1 MTKER
6 LEALRG
12 LKTLC
17 QRSKA
22 EDDSNDDDGLLVTK
36 EPSLKS
42 RGEACV
48 SRVMTASRMNHL

>member
-6 LEALRG
+6 LEAPRG

-22 EDDSNDDDGLLVTK
+22 EDDSDDDDGLLVTK
-36 EPSLKS
+36 ELSLKS

-48 SRVMTASRMNHL
+48 RRVMTATRITS

>member
-17 QRSKA
+17 QRNKA
-22 EDDSNDDDGLLVTK
+22 EDDSDDDDGLLVTK
-36 EPSLKS
+36 DPSLRS

-48 SRVMTASRMNHL
+48 GRVMTATRMTS

>member
-17 QRSKA
+17 QRNKA
-22 EDDSNDDDGLLVTK
+22 EDDSDDGLLVTK
-36 EPSLKS
+36 DPSLK
-42 RGEACV
+42 
-48 SRVMTASRMNHL
+48 N